1 MSLFSREKEEN
12 DSIIT
17 NVSFSKFLGNHVNHY
32 NKALLIAPY
41 FDESIESINSNE
53 YFPYDFPLKV
63 IMSVNKKTDKLVGFV
78 LGEHNV
84 DDRYFYE
91 SFESYSFI
99 GYMLKGF
106 DNVRKV
112 NEKKCIVS
120 GHLTGMYLVDTL
132 RCKNY
137 SLSCHTTQS
146 YSYFE
151 FS

>member
-12 DSIIT
+12 DSMIT

-32 NKALLIAPY
+32 NKALSIAPY
-41 FDESIESINSNE
+41 FYESIESINSKE
-53 YFPYDFPLKV
+53 DFHYDFPLKI

-78 LGEHNV
+78 LGEHND

-91 SFESYSFI
+91 SFESCSFI
-99 GYMLKGF
+99 ESILKGF
-106 DNVRKV
+106 DNVRKI

-120 GHLTGMYLVDTL
+120 GHVTDTYLVDTL
-132 RCKNY
+132 TYKNY
-137 SLSCHTTQS
+137 SLLCHTTKN